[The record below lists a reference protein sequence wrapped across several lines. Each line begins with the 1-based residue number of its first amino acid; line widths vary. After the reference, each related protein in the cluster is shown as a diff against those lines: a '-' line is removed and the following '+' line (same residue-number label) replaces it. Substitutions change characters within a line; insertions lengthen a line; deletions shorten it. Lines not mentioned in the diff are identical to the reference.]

1 MRLDY
6 VHPFIDSA
14 VHVLT
19 WFTGTPVE
27 CSAIALRQSSL
38 QCKEVVFMIKVTG
51 EAEIDVN
58 LEMNRETA
66 LALAGSM
73 SGMVV
78 QDIYHVAPYCLLDM
92 ANQVA
97 LKAVTHLN
105 DRGYAFELTPALVC
119 IGAHRSRRSLGIET
133 VVISLLAGGAGEV
146 NLNMYCRPIK
156 R

>member
-19 WFTGTPVE
+19 WLTGAPVE
-27 CSAIALRQSSL
+27 CSAMELRQSSL
-38 QCKEVVFMIKVTG
+38 QCKEVAFMIKVTG
-51 EAEIDVN
+51 EAEVQVN

-73 SGMVV
+73 SGLVV
-78 QDIYHVAPYCLLDM
+78 QDIYHGAPYCLLDM

-97 LKAVTHLN
+97 VKAVNLLN
-105 DRGYAFELTPALVC
+105 ARGYVFELTPALVC
-119 IGAHRSRRSLGIET
+119 IGAHRSRRSLDLET
-133 VVISLLAGGAGEV
+133 VAISLLAGCMGEV
-146 NLNMYCRPIK
+146 NLNMALQVY
-156 R
+156 